1 MMVLNGQIKVQ
12 HLFGKISFAPL
23 EGALQAKTVTPGR
36 DQQIVEADAGYSGL
50 SSVTVEAVALQAKS
64 VSPSTSAQTVAPDD
78 GHTGL
83 AEVTVAAAPLQFKTV
98 TPAAEVQ
105 TVTPDYGYYGL
116 ASVEVD
122 GVSPVSWVTTSDN
135 GGYSVTFADG
145 TTVDGAVAFD
155 SNGLPTTLSDD
166 QGNLMSFDETG
177 YPVGIVTSDGHI
189 VTIFREVE

>member
-1 MMVLNGQIKVQ
+1 MIELHGKITVQ

-23 EGALQAKTVTPGR
+23 EGALQDKTVTPGR
-36 DQQIVEADAGYSGL
+36 DQQIVKADAGYSGL
-50 SSVTVEAVALQAKS
+50 ASVTVEAVALQSKS
-64 VSPSTSAQTVAPDD
+64 VSPSTSAQTVWPDS
-78 GHTGL
+78 GYTGL
-83 AEVTVAAAPLQFKTV
+83 TEVTVGAAPLQIKTV
-98 TPAAEVQ
+98 APAAETQ
-105 TVTPDYGYYGL
+105 TVAPDSGYYGL

-122 GVSPVSWVTTSDN
+122 GVSPVSWVTTDDN

-166 QGNLMSFDETG
+166 QGNLMSFDDTG

-189 VTIFREVE
+189 VTIYREVE